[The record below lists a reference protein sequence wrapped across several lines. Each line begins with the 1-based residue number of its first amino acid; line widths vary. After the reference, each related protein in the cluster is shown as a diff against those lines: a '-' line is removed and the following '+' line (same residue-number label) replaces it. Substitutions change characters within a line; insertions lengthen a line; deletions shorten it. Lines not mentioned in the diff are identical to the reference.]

1 MSKVIIELSAEQLG
15 QAIESLP
22 EREKLKLTERL
33 ERETFGLR
41 WRQILSHIDARLKK
55 FPVPKETVLKEIQAY
70 RKHKYA

>member
-41 WRQILSHIDARLKK
+41 LQ
-55 FPVPKETVLKEIQAY
+55 
-70 RKHKYA
+70 